1 MGFEKLRFHKR
12 TNNEMFKKYKEFLQ
26 TMERRRSVRDFSK
39 NELPIEI
46 IKNCIKTAIT
56 APSGANKQ
64 PWHFVIIKDP
74 KIKSKIRKAAEKEEK
89 EFYSHRATKE
99 WLEDLN

>member
-1 MGFEKLRFHKR
+1 MGFEKLRFNKL
-12 TNNEMFKKYKEFLQ
+12 TNNEMFKKSKEFLQ

-56 APSGANKQ
+56 AVSYTHLTLPTT
-64 PWHFVIIKDP
+64 PYV
-74 KIKSKIRKAAEKEEK
+74 
-89 EFYSHRATKE
+89 
-99 WLEDLN
+99 

>member
-1 MGFEKLRFHKR
+1 MGFEKLRFHKL
-12 TNNEMFKKYKEFLQ
+12 TNNEMFKKSKEFLQ
-26 TMERRRSVRDFSK
+26 IMERRRTVRDFSD

-64 PWHFVIIKDP
+64 PWHFVIIKDDN
-74 KIKSKIRKAAEKEEK
+74 KIKEP
-89 EFYSHRATKE
+89 
-99 WLEDLN
+99 N